1 MKQNYSWW
9 GETRYDFQNHTLRE
23 ISFYD
28 KVIEEVKEQGKHP
41 YICKMNAVV
50 RKMDN
55 DRYEF
60 IDIFD
65 NENDAKQEAFE
76 RNFDLASTYGF
87 DSISSAITIRER
99 EKLLKPKLLQDLTMK
114 DVTAY
119 TADDKSVKV
128 MIGFENNFP
137 LAHTVPLAH
146 TIAKKYNMDV
156 VYLEKDNKEMIY
168 KIIPPVHD
176 KHIAYLIG
184 LTVKHC

>member
-9 GETRYDFQNHTLRE
+9 GETRYDFSNHALRE

-28 KVIEEVKEQGKHP
+28 KVIEEVKDQGKHP

-76 RNFDLASTYGF
+76 RNFDLAFTYGF

-99 EKLLKPKLLQDLTMK
+99 SFKTKLLQGLTMK

-119 TADDKSVKV
+119 TADDKSIKV
-128 MIGFENNFP
+128 MIGFENNFQI
-137 LAHTVPLAH
+137 AH
-146 TIAKKYNMDV
+146 TIANKYNMDV
-156 VYLEKDNKEMIY
+156 VYLQEDNKEMIY
-168 KIIPPVHD
+168 RVIPPVDSD
-176 KHIAYLIG
+176 KNPYLIG